1 MKIGKNI
8 QNKKSAHFDNKIGTV
23 GKKKKT
29 HCKHNKNTYFHVI
42 CKIKLGLKAKR
53 MVYNVKSMP
62 Y

>member
-23 GKKKKT
+23 GKKKT

-53 MVYNVKSMP
+53 MVHNVKSMP

>member
-8 QNKKSAHFDNKIGTV
+8 QNKNQHILTIKLEQLV
-23 GKKKKT
+23 KKKT